1 MELAKFDSDGLIDI
15 RSCDPALGARLTS
28 LRNAGFL
35 DYVRGEQPQVE
46 NGFIAVD
53 THSVV
58 NGKIVQFWEIKVD
71 PQAILTQIANLKNQ
85 LSATDYQVVKCMEL
99 TMTGDPLPYDMNALH
114 IERQAIRDEINRLE
128 ALL

>member
-1 MELAKFDSDGLIDI
+1 MELAKFDSDGFIDLRI
-15 RSCDPALGARLTS
+15 CDPALGAKLTS

-35 DYVRGEQPQVE
+35 DYVRGKQPQVE

-58 NGKIVQFWEIKVD
+58 DGKIVQSWEIKID
-71 PQAILTQIANLKNQ
+71 PQAIHGQIDDLKAQ
-85 LSATDYQVVKCMEL
+85 LYATDYQVVKCMEL
-99 TMTGDPLPYDMNALH
+99 TMTGEPLPYDMNALH